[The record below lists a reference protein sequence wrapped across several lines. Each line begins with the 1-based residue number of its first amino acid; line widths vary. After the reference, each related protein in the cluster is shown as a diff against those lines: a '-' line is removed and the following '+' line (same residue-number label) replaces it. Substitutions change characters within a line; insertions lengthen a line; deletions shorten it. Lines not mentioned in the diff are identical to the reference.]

1 VPPINLG
8 RAGLPILQKNHEEG
22 ECLLLKGLDYLFFRR
37 IMKWGSA
44 SFSSRKGWTVLT
56 LEVEEGKC
64 LLSYLGRAG
73 QPKIQKTH
81 EEGKYHAQFKN
92 KCTLAIPSC
101 GLFFI
106 SRGNI
111 GTLYTCKQKVTRGI
125 F

>member
-56 LEVEEGKC
+56 LEVKRGNA
-64 LLSYLGRAG
+64 SYLT
-73 QPKIQKTH
+73 K
-81 EEGKYHAQFKN
+81 EGLDYLEYRRLMKRGSTMPSSSSSRINAHLQ
-92 KCTLAIPSC
+92 IPSC
-101 GLFFI
+101 GLFLI
-106 SRGNI
+106 CRGKI
-111 GTLYTCKQKVTRGI
+111 GTLL
-125 F
+125 